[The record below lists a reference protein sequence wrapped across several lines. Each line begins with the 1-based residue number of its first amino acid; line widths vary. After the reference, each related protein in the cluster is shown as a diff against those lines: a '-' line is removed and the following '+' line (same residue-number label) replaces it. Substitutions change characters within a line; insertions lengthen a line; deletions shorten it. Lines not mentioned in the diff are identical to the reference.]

1 MNECGFRGW
10 PEFYRKTAPRTIL
23 IVRRPAAGIPCYFY
37 TGAPGAQWAGLFGNF
52 LWNLVRPQ
60 SISLF
65 PIDGVRRAPW
75 LQSAKVCMIRIEGLS
90 KSFGGKPVLQN
101 LSLEIAEG
109 ERFVLLGRSGCGK
122 TTLLRCIAGFEQPD
136 AGTISID
143 NQAVN
148 ALPVERRPVGFIF
161 QRHALFPHKTV
172 YDNIAVGPR
181 IRGEAEADIRDK
193 IDALL
198 TITRLTELRD
208 AWPGQL
214 SGGESQRVAL
224 ARAVINRPQVLLLD
238 EPLSALDASLR
249 QNLRDELVEM
259 QKAFGITFLFVTHDQ
274 EEAMSLADRMG
285 VLERGQLL
293 QVGEPEQLYDRPAD
307 RFVAEF
313 LGGVNRLPGVV
324 DSVTEGGCA
333 VRLDGGG
340 TMRVA
345 GEGEFKT
352 GSPVDVFFR
361 PEKTVLCVSPDYESG
376 ENLLEGV
383 LERKSFFGSHTRY
396 RVALKNG
403 SAVTVQVRH
412 GNDAAMRSGATVWVQ
427 VAAEDTLIY
436 EREQN
441 EAASA

>member
-1 MNECGFRGW
+1 
-10 PEFYRKTAPRTIL
+10 
-23 IVRRPAAGIPCYFY
+23 
-37 TGAPGAQWAGLFGNF
+37 
-52 LWNLVRPQ
+52 
-60 SISLF
+60 
-65 PIDGVRRAPW
+65 
-75 LQSAKVCMIRIEGLS
+75 MIRIEGLS

-136 AGTISID
+136 AGTISI
-143 NQAVN
+143 QGRVVN
-148 ALPVERRPVGFIF
+148 SLPVERRPVGFIF

-198 TITRLTELRD
+198 TITRLSALRH

-238 EPLSALDASLR
+238 EPLSALDATLR

-285 VLERGQLL
+285 VLEDGRLL
-293 QVGEPEQLYDRPAD
+293 QVGEPERLYDRPAN

-324 DSVTEGGCA
+324 ESAMENGCT

-340 TMRVA
+340 EVMTVA
-345 GEGEFKT
+345 DGRKLKSGAL
-352 GSPVDVFFR
+352 VDVFFR
-361 PEKTVLCVSPDYESG
+361 PEKAVLCSSPNYESG
-376 ENLLEGV
+376 RNLLEGV

-412 GNDAAMRSGATVWVQ
+412 GNDAGLRSGMAVWVQ

>member
-1 MNECGFRGW
+1 
-10 PEFYRKTAPRTIL
+10 
-23 IVRRPAAGIPCYFY
+23 
-37 TGAPGAQWAGLFGNF
+37 
-52 LWNLVRPQ
+52 
-60 SISLF
+60 
-65 PIDGVRRAPW
+65 
-75 LQSAKVCMIRIEGLS
+75 MIRIEGLS

-101 LSLEIAEG
+101 LSLEIEEG

-136 AGTISID
+136 AGTIYID
-143 NQAVN
+143 DQAVN

-181 IRGEAEADIRDK
+181 IRGETETDIRDK

-198 TITRLTELRD
+198 AITRLTDLRH

-214 SGGESQRVAL
+214 SGGESQRVAV

-285 VLERGQLL
+285 VLEGGRLL
-293 QVGEPEQLYDRPAD
+293 QVGVPEELYDRPTD

-324 DSVTEGGCA
+324 ESVTEGGCA

-340 TMRVA
+340 VMTVA
-345 GEGEFKT
+345 DVGKLKPGT
-352 GSPVDVFFR
+352 PVDVFFR
-361 PEKTVLCVSPDYESG
+361 PEKAVLRISPDYKNG
-376 ENLLEGV
+376 MNLLEGL

-396 RVALKNG
+396 RVMLKSG
-403 SAVTVQVRH
+403 EAVTVQVRH
-412 GNDAAMRSGATVWVQ
+412 GNDPALFSGTAVWVQ

-436 EREQN
+436 ERDPH
-441 EAASA
+441 EAANA

>member
-1 MNECGFRGW
+1 M
-10 PEFYRKTAPRTIL
+10 
-23 IVRRPAAGIPCYFY
+23 
-37 TGAPGAQWAGLFGNF
+37 LF
-52 LWNLVRPQ
+52 LYKARLK
-60 SISLF
+60 
-65 PIDGVRRAPW
+65 RAPW
-75 LQSAKVCMIRIEGLS
+75 PQSVKVRMIRIEGLS
-90 KSFGGKPVLQN
+90 KSFDGKPVLKE

-122 TTLLRCIAGFEQPD
+122 TTLLRCIAGFERPD
-136 AGTISID
+136 AGTIYIND
-143 NQAVN
+143 RAVN
-148 ALPVERRPVGFIF
+148 SLPVEKRPVGFIF

-198 TITRLTELRD
+198 TITRLTDLRH

-238 EPLSALDASLR
+238 EPLSALDATLR
-249 QNLRDELVEM
+249 QNLREELVEM

-285 VLERGQLL
+285 VLEGGHLL

-307 RFVAEF
+307 RFVAGF

-324 DSVTEGGCA
+324 ENETEDGCV
-333 VRLDGGG
+333 VRLDGGEAMTVTDGRKLKPG
-340 TMRVA
+340 T
-345 GEGEFKT
+345 
-352 GSPVDVFFR
+352 PVDVFFR
-361 PEKTVLCVSPDYESG
+361 PEKAVLGVSPDYESG
-376 ENLLEGV
+376 MNLMEGV

-403 SAVTVQVRH
+403 EAVTAQVRH
-412 GNDAAMRSGATVWVQ
+412 GNDAGLRTGMAVWVQ
-427 VAAEDTLIY
+427 VAAQDTLIY
-436 EREQN
+436 EREPSG
-441 EAASA
+441 ATSA